1 MANKKMGRPRKEIS
15 KESFEQLCKLQCT
28 EKEICGFFGICEDT
42 LNSWCKRTYKLTFSE
57 TYKIYSVDGK
67 ISLRRYQMKLAEKSA
82 AMAIFLGK
90 NMLGQSDDPQPLS
103 DNAVNNANEQ
113 IASLADLINNPVKSR
128 TFDDL
133 EDENG
138 VDAK

>member
-1 MANKKMGRPRKEIS
+1 M
-15 KESFEQLCKLQCT
+15 
-28 EKEICGFFGICEDT
+28 
-42 LNSWCKRTYKLTFSE
+42 NSWCKREYRRTFSE

-67 ISLRRYQMKLAEKSA
+67 ISLRRFQFKLAERNA

-113 IASLADLINNPVKSR
+113 IASLADLINNPVKQR

-133 EDENG
+133 EDEDENG
-138 VDAK
+138 ADET